1 MSPSRR
7 RRRPFALLA
16 ATAALALGAPASAS
30 AACPGAD
37 VLPAAGTATQV
48 ADATLCLLN
57 EERSRAGLS
66 PLARQRQ
73 LDAAAGRHARDM
85 VARGYFGHQ
94 APSGSHAVD
103 RIRAT
108 GYLASTTHW
117 VVGENLAWGTG
128 SFASPEHVVRSWMA
142 SPGHRANI
150 LKPRYREIGFG
161 LALGTPGRS
170 DGAGGTFAT
179 TFGARVV
186 AKRSARK
193 ASRSSARRAARTR

>member
-1 MSPSRR
+1 MPSPRR
-7 RRRPFALLA
+7 LIGTLA
-16 ATAALALGAPASAS
+16 ATAALTLGAPG
-30 AACPGAD
+30 AATAADCDGAD
-37 VLPAAGTATQV
+37 LAPATPRAGEV

-108 GYLASTTHW
+108 GYLASTTQW

-128 SFASPEHVVRSWMA
+128 SFASPEHIVRSWMA

-161 LALGTPGRS
+161 LALGTPRRS